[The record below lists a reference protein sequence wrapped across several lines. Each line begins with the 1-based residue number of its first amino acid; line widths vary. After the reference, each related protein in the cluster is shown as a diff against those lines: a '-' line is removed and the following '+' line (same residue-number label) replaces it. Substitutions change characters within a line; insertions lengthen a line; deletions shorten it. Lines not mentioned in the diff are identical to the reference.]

1 MTAPIP
7 TDGEEHTLLVRND
20 YSSLH
25 SEYQLELLAGP
36 GVRAKQE
43 SNAGKNMVVS
53 FRTDASLAPGP
64 TTQAGFSVTTAASS
78 GSWLDQNRDHWLW
91 LVLGA
96 MFGAV
101 GIWLALVR
109 RRDQAARP
117 VAVRQIQASRKKPVA
132 VRTIEAPDE

>member
-7 TDGEEHTLLVRND
+7 TDGKEHSLLIRND

-36 GVRAKQE
+36 GVNAKQK

-53 FRTDASLAPGP
+53 FRTDPSLAHGP
-64 TTQAGFSVTTAASS
+64 TTQVGFSVTTAASS
-78 GSWLDQNRDHWLW
+78 GSWLDQIRDHWLW

-101 GIWLALVR
+101 GIWLALAR